1 MAGPQ
6 RKPVNKKKIL
16 PVKKTR
22 VANVDYKD
30 VNLLKKFIA
39 KQPALAE
46 PWTPKL
52 QSISLNYTAQS
63 GTAHLDDERPA
74 AFSDAAVEFFHVDA
88 FGVAREHLWLNRAR
102 PWADQGAPSLLP
114 PHPAAGELLIGI
126 AGDVV
131 EVKDGYG
138 RNFLLPQ
145 GKAIRWTR
153 GTEKQIDGI
162 KRARDARE
170 VRGVEHAQE
179 LRAQLEGLTVS
190 VAARVSEQ
198 GHLFGAVTASDVAV
212 AVKKAGGPTIDKRAV
227 SFAKPVKSVGSHTAA
242 VKLHSA
248 VTAHVPFAVVA
259 Q

>member
-1 MAGPQ
+1 M
-6 RKPVNKKKIL
+6 KLIL
-16 PVKKTR
+16 T
-22 VANVDYKD
+22 
-30 VNLLKKFIA
+30 
-39 KQPALAE
+39 
-46 PWTPKL
+46 
-52 QSISLNYTAQS
+52 
-63 GTAHLDDERPA
+63 
-74 AFSDAAVEFFHVDA
+74 AAVD
-88 FGVAREHLWLNRAR
+88 HL
-102 PWADQGAPSLLP
+102 
-114 PHPAAGELLIGI
+114 GI
-126 AGDVV
+126 AGDIV

-138 RNFLLPQ
+138 RNYLLPR
-145 GKAIRWTR
+145 GFAIKWTK
-153 GTEKQIDGI
+153 GAEKQIDGI

-179 LRAQLEGLTVS
+179 LRTQLEGLTVS

-259 Q
+259 K